1 MPIIKYKN
9 LIQKV
14 TEKPVFGVIDL
25 AHQNVPRN
33 YAKKILHELFKSG
46 KITRV
51 ERGKYTILDDAI
63 TVATHLTEPCYVSL
77 WSALSIHKLTMQI
90 PFSVEIVTTRKR
102 FNRKIMFNNTP
113 IIFYTAQPA
122 MLYGY
127 ENIIWKE
134 NIRIPVAKPE
144 KIIVDALY
152 FRAIAPEEL
161 RDIIAM
167 VNKKLLI
174 SYAKLTQD
182 TYVTTT
188 IERLLPC

>member
-1 MPIIKYKN
+1 MPIIKYKD

-14 TEKPVFGVIDL
+14 TEKPVFGVNDL
-25 AHQNVPRN
+25 FHQNMPRD

-51 ERGKYTILDDAI
+51 ERGKYTVLDDAL
-63 TVATHLTEPCYVSL
+63 TVATHLTEPCYVSM
-77 WSALSIHKLTMQI
+77 WSALSIQKLTTQI

-113 IIFYTAQPA
+113 IIFYTVRSE
-122 MLYGY
+122 MMYGY

-134 NIRIPVAKPE
+134 HVRIPVAKPE
-144 KIIVDALY
+144 KIIIDALY
-152 FRAIAPEEL
+152 FRTIAAEEL
-161 RDIIAM
+161 SDIIATL
-167 VNKKLLI
+167 NKKLLL

-182 TYVTTT
+182 TYVNRMV
-188 IERLLPC
+188 ERLLSC

>member
-9 LIQKV
+9 LLQKV
-14 TEKPVFGVIDL
+14 TEKPVFGVNDL
-25 AHQNVPRN
+25 VNQKMPRD
-33 YAKKILHELFKSG
+33 YAKKILHELSKSD

-51 ERGKYTILDDAI
+51 ERGKYTVLDDAFI
-63 TVATHLTEPCYVSL
+63 VGTHLTEPCYLSM
-77 WSALSIHKLTMQI
+77 WSALSIHKLTTQI

-102 FNRKIMFNNTP
+102 FKRKIMFKNTP

-122 MLYGY
+122 MMYGY

-152 FRAIAPEEL
+152 FRAIAAEEL
-161 RDIIAM
+161 SDIVAM
-167 VNKKLLI
+167 VDKKVLS
-174 SYAKLTQD
+174 SYAKLTHD
-182 TYVTTT
+182 TYVITTV
-188 IERLLPC
+188 ERMI

>member
-14 TEKPVFGVIDL
+14 TEKPVFGVSDL
-25 AHQNVPRN
+25 AHQNIPRQ
-33 YAKKILHELFKSG
+33 YAKKILHELYKSG

-51 ERGKYTILDDAI
+51 ERGKYTVLDDTL
-63 TVATHLTEPCYVSL
+63 TVATHLTEPCYVSM
-77 WSALSIHKLTMQI
+77 WSALSIRKLTMQI

-102 FNRKIMFNNTP
+102 FNRKIMFKNTP
-113 IIFYTAQPA
+113 IIFYTAQPE
-122 MLYGY
+122 MMYGY

-134 NIRIPVAKPE
+134 HIRIPVAKPE

-152 FRAIAPEEL
+152 FRTISSEEL
-161 RDIIAM
+161 REVIA
-167 VNKKLLI
+167 VVDKKLLI

-182 TYVTTT
+182 AFVNTTV
-188 IERLLPC
+188 ERLLTC

>member
-14 TEKPVFGVIDL
+14 TKKPVFGVSDL
-25 AHQNVPRN
+25 VHQNIPRD
-33 YAKKILHELFKSG
+33 YAKKILHELSKSD

-51 ERGKYTILDDAI
+51 ERGKYTILDDALA
-63 TVATHLTEPCYVSL
+63 VATHLTEPCYVSM
-77 WSALSIHKLTMQI
+77 WSALSIQKLTTQV

-113 IIFYTAQPA
+113 IIFYTVKSE
-122 MLYGY
+122 MMYGY

-134 NIRIPVAKPE
+134 HMRIPIAKPE

-152 FRAIAPEEL
+152 FRTIAVEEFSS
-161 RDIIAM
+161 IIATL
-167 VNKKLLI
+167 NKKLLR
-174 SYAKLTQD
+174 SYAKLTKD
-182 TYVTTT
+182 AYVNRMV
-188 IERLLPC
+188 ERLLS

>member
-14 TEKPVFGVIDL
+14 TEKPVFGVNDL
-25 AHQNVPRN
+25 VSQNMPRD

-51 ERGKYTILDDAI
+51 ERGKYTVLDDAL
-63 TVATHLTEPCYVSL
+63 TVATHLTEPCYVSM
-77 WSALSIHKLTMQI
+77 WSALSINKLTTQV

-102 FNRKIMFNNTP
+102 FNRKIIFNNTP
-113 IIFYTAQPA
+113 IIFYTVQSE
-122 MLYGY
+122 MMYGY

-134 NIRIPVAKPE
+134 HVRIPVAKPE
-144 KIIVDALY
+144 KIIIDALY
-152 FRAIAPEEL
+152 FRTIAAEEL
-161 RDIIAM
+161 SDIIATL
-167 VNKKLLI
+167 NKKLLL

-182 TYVTTT
+182 TYVNRMV
-188 IERLLPC
+188 ERLLL

>member
-1 MPIIKYKN
+1 MPVIKYKN

-188 IERLLPC
+188 IGRLLPC

>member
-1 MPIIKYKN
+1 MPVIKYKN

-182 TYVTTT
+182 TYVKSMV
-188 IERLLPC
+188 ERLLL